1 MIDKRNGF
9 TLIEM
14 LVGLTIFALLASA
27 GVGLLSAS
35 ADTQQAVDA
44 SLGEQADL
52 TRISVL
58 LEADLAQVADR
69 PTRDTGGAERPAFV
83 GSADGM
89 TFVRGGVV
97 ALDTAPQ
104 TDLRRVRWTLDRGA
118 LTRITFE
125 EVDGNDDRLPDA
137 RLVDD
142 VSTFALEYRGIGGGW
157 SGAWPDG
164 SGEALPRAVR
174 MTLAG
179 NRLPETQFVVALPRV
194 AFEERSVTP

>member
-1 MIDKRNGF
+1 MRQDGF

-35 ADTQQAVDA
+35 ADTQQSVDA
-44 SLGEQADL
+44 ALGEQADL
-52 TRISVL
+52 TRIAIL

-69 PTRDTGGAERPAFV
+69 PSRDGSGGERPAFI

-97 ALDTAPQ
+97 ALDTSPQ
-104 TDLRRVRWTLDRGA
+104 SDLRRVRWASEQGA

-125 EVDGNDDRLPDA
+125 AVDGGDDRLPDA
-137 RLVDD
+137 RLVDN
-142 VSTFALEYRGIGGGW
+142 VAALTFDYRGVDGGW
-157 SGAWPDG
+157 SATWPDG
-164 SGEALPRAVR
+164 SGEPLPRAVR
-174 MTLAG
+174 MTLAAD
-179 NRLPETQFVVALPRV
+179 RLPETQFIVALPRL
-194 AFEERSVTP
+194 AFAERGVTP